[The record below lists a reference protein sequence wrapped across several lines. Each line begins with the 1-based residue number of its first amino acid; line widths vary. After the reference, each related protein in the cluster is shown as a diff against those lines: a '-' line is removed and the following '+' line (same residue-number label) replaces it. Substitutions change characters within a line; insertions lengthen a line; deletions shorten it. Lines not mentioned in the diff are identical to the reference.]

1 VYDVNKDFFEIRG
14 VGYTDESIVPVLRAI
29 NTAFKPETIHTP
41 TSQQYKEF
49 KTGRRHPWA
58 VDRVM

>member
-1 VYDVNKDFFEIRG
+1 
-14 VGYTDESIVPVLRAI
+14 VLRAI
-29 NTAFKPETIHTP
+29 NTAFKPETIHTH